1 MTVAMTSLTSL
12 RRLLLPS
19 KPSAVVII
27 GALLAGIAL
36 GALAGQVSPSI
47 AETTVPYIEPVG
59 GLWLSGLQMTIIPLL
74 VALLITG
81 INAAST
87 AARAGRVATRAVI
100 SFTVLLA
107 LSATFAA
114 LVMPLLLNLFPTPE
128 SARLAIT
135 AATTTDIDARTAVP
149 SFGTF
154 IGSLLPS
161 NVIAAAAANNILNIV
176 AFTTIFAFAMTRL
189 PDETRAPLAL
199 FFRSLGDAMLVV
211 INWFLLLAPIGV
223 FALGYAVA
231 VKTGLAALGGLA
243 HYVAIVSAI
252 GILLTVTAYGF
263 AMAVARLR
271 LGTYGRAILAPQA
284 VAISTQSSLASLP
297 AMLKAAEAVGVPPT
311 RADVILP
318 IAVALFRFTGPAMN
332 LAVAIYVAHLFGIE
346 LDVATLAIGISVAT
360 MTSLA
365 SVSLPGSISFIT
377 AISPIAVAMG
387 VPIEPLAILVAVEQ
401 LPDIFRTLGNVTM
414 DVAVTAAI
422 DKSVPH
428 DGDAG

>member
-1 MTVAMTSLTSL
+1 MTVAMTALTSL

-135 AATTTDIDARTAVP
+135 AATTSDIDARTAVP

-263 AMAVARLR
+263 AMAVARLH
-271 LGTYGRAILAPQA
+271 LGTYSRATLAPQA

-297 AMLKAAEAVGVPPT
+297 AMLKAAVAVGVPPT

>member
-1 MTVAMTSLTSL
+1 MNALTSF
-12 RRLLLPS
+12 RRTLFPS
-19 KPSAVVII
+19 RPSAIIII
-27 GALLAGIAL
+27 GALLLGIAL
-36 GALAGQVSPSI
+36 GAMAGQIDPDRAQAS
-47 AETTVPYIEPVG
+47 VPYVEPIG
-59 GLWLSGLQMTIIPLL
+59 GLWLSGLQMTILPLL
-74 VALLITG
+74 VALLVTG

-87 AARAGRVATRAVI
+87 AARAGQVATRSVI
-100 SFTVLLA
+100 TFTVLLA

-114 LVMPLLLNLFPTPE
+114 LVMPMILDLLPAPDAARQAFA
-128 SARLAIT
+128 SAAGGD
-135 AATTTDIDARTAVP
+135 AAETEVP
-149 SFGTF
+149 NFGTF

-176 AFTTIFAFAMTRL
+176 AFTTIFAFAITRL
-189 PDETRAPLAL
+189 PEETRAPLTA
-199 FFRSLGDAMLVV
+199 FFRSLGEAMLVV
-211 INWFLLLAPIGV
+211 INWMLVLAPIGV

-243 HYVAIVSAI
+243 HYVAVVSAI
-252 GILLTVTAYGF
+252 GILLTIIAYGF
-263 AMAVARLR
+263 ALIVARLKF
-271 LGTYGRAILAPQA
+271 THYSRAVLAPQA

-297 AMLKAAEAVGVPPT
+297 AMLKAAEAVGVPPA

-346 LDVATLAIGISVAT
+346 LDAATLAIGISVAT

-387 VPIEPLAILVAVEQ
+387 VPIAPLAILVAVEQ
-401 LPDIFRTLGNVTM
+401 IPDIFRTLGNVTM

-428 DGDAG
+428 EGDAR

>member
-1 MTVAMTSLTSL
+1 MNAPTKL

-19 KPSAVVII
+19 RPSAVIII
-27 GALLAGIAL
+27 GALLAGIGLGTAL
-36 GALAGQVSPSI
+36 GQVNPAG
-47 AETTVPYIEPVG
+47 AEASVPYIEPVG

-87 AARAGRVATRAVI
+87 AARAGQVATRSVI
-100 SFTVLLA
+100 TFTVLLA

-114 LVMPLLLNLFPTPE
+114 LVMPLLLDWFPTPE
-128 SARLAIT
+128 AARDAFASAAG
-135 AATTTDIDARTAVP
+135 AGADEATEVP

-176 AFTTIFAFAMTRL
+176 AFTTIFAFAITRL
-189 PDETRAPLAL
+189 PDETRAPLTQ
-199 FFRSLGDAMLVV
+199 FFRSLGEAMLVV
-211 INWFLLLAPIGV
+211 INWMLVLAPIGV

-243 HYVAIVSAI
+243 HYVAVVSAI
-252 GILLTVTAYGF
+252 GILLTIIAYIF
-263 AMAVARLR
+263 AFAIARLQAV
-271 LGTYGRAILAPQA
+271 TYSRAVLAPQA

-297 AMLKAAEAVGVPPT
+297 AMLKAAEAVGVPPE

-332 LAVAIYVAHLFGIE
+332 LAVAIYVAHLFNIP
-346 LDVATLAIGISVAT
+346 LDAGTLAIGISVAT

-387 VPIEPLAILVAVEQ
+387 VPIAPLAILVAVEQ

-422 DKSVPH
+422 NKSVPPE
-428 DGDAG
+428 GMQP